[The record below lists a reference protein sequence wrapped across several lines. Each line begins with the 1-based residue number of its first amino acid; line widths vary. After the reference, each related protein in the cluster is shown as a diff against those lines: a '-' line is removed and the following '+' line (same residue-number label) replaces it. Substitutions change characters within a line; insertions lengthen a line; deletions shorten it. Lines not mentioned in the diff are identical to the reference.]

1 MVLKVDPRS
10 CGLSILLLL
19 ASGLP
24 AFSQVGRPMPGGRG
38 RIPSTSGAT
47 VPNVPLATFTGAV
60 QNIDKKKLTLQEPDS
75 KTLQFVC
82 SRKTQYYDGGK
93 KVKLSDIKPG
103 DQVTVETKRFADGE
117 MEAINVHIERPKAPK
132 AEAAKES

>member
-1 MVLKVDPRS
+1 MEGDLRS
-10 CGLSILLLL
+10 CRLSILLLL
-19 ASGLP
+19 AIGLP
-24 AFSQVGRPMPGGRG
+24 VFSQFGRPMPGGRA

-60 QNIDKKKLTLQEPDS
+60 QNIDKKKLTLQEADS

-82 SRKTQYYDGGK
+82 SRKTQYYDGDK
-93 KVKLSDIKPG
+93 KVKSSDIKPG

-132 AEAAKES
+132 AEAPKAS

>member
-1 MVLKVDPRS
+1 MEGDLRS
-10 CGLSILLLL
+10 CRLGILLLL
-19 ASGLP
+19 AIGLP
-24 AFSQVGRPMPGGRG
+24 AFSQFGRPMPGGRA

-60 QNIDKKKLTLQEPDS
+60 QNIDKKKLTLQEADS

-82 SRKTQYYDGGK
+82 SRKTQYYDGDK
-93 KVKLSDIKPG
+93 KIRPSDIKPG

-132 AEAAKES
+132 AEASKES

>member
-1 MVLKVDPRS
+1 MEGDLRS
-10 CGLSILLLL
+10 CRLGILLLL
-19 ASGLP
+19 AIGLP
-24 AFSQVGRPMPGGRG
+24 AFSQFGRPMPGGRA

-60 QNIDKKKLTLQEPDS
+60 QNIDKKKLTLQETDS

-82 SRKTQYYDGGK
+82 SRKTQYYDGDK
-93 KVKLSDIKPG
+93 KIKPSDIKPG

-132 AEAAKES
+132 AEASKES